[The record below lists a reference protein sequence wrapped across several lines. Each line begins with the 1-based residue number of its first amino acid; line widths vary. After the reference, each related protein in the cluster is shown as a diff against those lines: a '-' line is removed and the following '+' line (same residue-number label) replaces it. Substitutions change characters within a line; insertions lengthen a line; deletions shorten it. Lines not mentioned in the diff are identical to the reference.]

1 MTRPTSLRQRLS
13 FFLFLPV
20 ALLLIGMG
28 VAGFVYARNSLLAQW
43 KEASILKLQRAAHNV
58 DMRLS
63 HVKEWIRV
71 FNETAGEE
79 YSDLINIW
87 VVAQLKKLRGVA
99 RVNLVWEN
107 ERPDQ
112 VTPSDSFP
120 KMRNMGRRHQM
131 PTSGGK
137 MFMRHFHGARIKQIT
152 PPRYDELAENETVSL
167 ISELND
173 ESGQTIGRLE
183 VLLNFDYLIENVVAS
198 G

>member
-1 MTRPTSLRQRLS
+1 
-13 FFLFLPV
+13 
-20 ALLLIGMG
+20 
-28 VAGFVYARNSLLAQW
+28 
-43 KEASILKLQRAAHNV
+43 
-58 DMRLS
+58 
-63 HVKEWIRV
+63 
-71 FNETAGEE
+71 
-79 YSDLINIW
+79 
-87 VVAQLKKLRGVA
+87 
-99 RVNLVWEN
+99 
-107 ERPDQ
+107 
-112 VTPSDSFP
+112 
-120 KMRNMGRRHQM
+120 M